1 MTTTP
6 FRVGVIGLGAIGER
20 LIQGFTRNGELRV
33 AAVAD
38 VREDLAMQKA
48 QELGG
53 IPWFTDYKTM
63 LQDVDLDLVY
73 IAVPPKYH
81 HRIALDV
88 LAAGKHLFC
97 EKPLANSLQE
107 AKEMMEAALQAG
119 VITAINFPLPYAPST
134 VKMRRLIADGYL
146 GTLRRLE
153 IQTHFPQWPRGWQQ
167 NDWVGGREQ
176 GGFVMETGAHWI
188 HFIQTLFGPVQVIS
202 KTLEFPADETLA
214 ETGILA
220 KLELA
225 DGTPILYDGLSQIAG
240 TERVAFT
247 LYGADGTLGMTEWS
261 RLHGGRVG
269 EAVEPLLFE
278 DEPHKTVIE
287 NLVLA
292 LKGEPSELYDFRS
305 GYEVQQILES
315 LRNPEE

>member
-6 FRVGVIGLGAIGER
+6 FRVGIIGLGAIGER
-20 LIQGFTRNGELRV
+20 LIQSFTTNEEITV
-33 AAVAD
+33 AAVTD
-38 VREDLAMQKA
+38 VREDLAKQKSE
-48 QELGG
+48 QLGG
-53 IPWFTDYKTM
+53 IPWFTDHNAM
-63 LQDVDLDLVY
+63 LQAAELDLVY
-73 IAVPPKYH
+73 IAVPPKFH

-107 AKEMMEAALQAG
+107 AKEMMEAAEQAG
-119 VITAINFPLPYAPST
+119 VINAINFPLPYSPST
-134 VKMRRLIADGYL
+134 VKLRALLDAGYL
-146 GTLRRLE
+146 GTLRRVE

-188 HFIQTLFGPVQVIS
+188 HFTQFLFGDVEVVTH
-202 KTLEFPADETLA
+202 TLELPADPEQA

-220 KLELA
+220 HLELE
-225 DGTPILYDGLSQIAG
+225 DGTPVVYDGLSQIAG

-247 LYGADGTLGMTEWS
+247 LYGTDGTLGMTEWYK
-261 RLHGGRVG
+261 LHGGKLG
-269 EAVEPLLFE
+269 ETIEPIPFE
-278 DEPHKTVIE
+278 DEPAKNIVA

-292 LKGEPSELYDFRS
+292 LKGEPALLIDFKA
-305 GYEVQQILES
+305 GYQVQAILET
-315 LRNPEE
+315 LRQ